1 MSNALV
7 LNINGE
13 EKKFYKQ
20 GGFTGKQARKGTRL
34 SMRMSALSTNP
45 EGLSIE
51 QADKFEE
58 TLDQIEKMI
67 VEDLY
72 NNQFTVDELQDGVD
86 GEKYFETIITEV
98 SGANEDTGK
107 KK

>member
-1 MSNALV
+1 MAKALV

-13 EKKFYKQ
+13 DKKFYKA
-20 GGFTGKQARKGTRL
+20 GSFTGKQARKGTRL

-45 EGLSIE
+45 EGLNIE
-51 QADKFEE
+51 QAEKFEE
-58 TLDQIEKMI
+58 TLDQIEKMV

-72 NNQFTVDELQDGVD
+72 DNQFTVDELQDGID
-86 GEKYFETIITEV
+86 GDKYFETLITEV

>member
-1 MSNALV
+1 
-7 LNINGE
+7 
-13 EKKFYKQ
+13 
-20 GGFTGKQARKGTRL
+20 
-34 SMRMSALSTNP
+34 MRMSALSTNP
-45 EGLSIE
+45 EGLTIE
-51 QADKFEE
+51 QTEKFEE

-67 VEDLY
+67 AEDLY

-86 GEKYFETIITEV
+86 GDKYFETIITEV